1 MTEEIRA
8 PRRPVS
14 PPQRVATAL
23 LDRRWV
29 TLFAELVLIVAGILI
44 ALAID
49 GWVQNQRDRETE
61 VVYLLL
67 LSEDLVQI
75 EESLQDYVDFET
87 ANTELAAS
95 AYEAI
100 AERNLPGDA
109 DQIRALLSGMGTRRT
124 LSIDS
129 AAYTD
134 LLSTGNLQLIASQDL
149 RQKIV
154 QYFASIERAEVVIA
168 NNNAAFVDGIYF
180 GFMLDRGITPIVQ
193 TSATSLIQE
202 SNNLMRRLLGDGVVL
217 PRDKVLE
224 RPSGNSSW
232 DDIRRHVIF
241 RMRIAA
247 LGSILG
253 GQMIDASRELRGEIE
268 KELARR
274 DSH

>member
-154 QYFASIERAEVVIA
+154 RYFASIERAEVVIA